1 MQLRLLYQSED
12 IKHRDRVSKMG
23 TIPVIMIII
32 DFLVVREMARKVF
45 CRMNLSWVV
54 YIQNIFLRLANIG
67 IDTSVSVKDLF
78 NNFPSFLSLMLL
90 VTVLHCIHI
99 PRGLL

>member
-1 MQLRLLYQSED
+1 MTKQNVTPWSCDSDNSLKESLECTQLRLHYQSED

-54 YIQNIFLRLANIG
+54 YI
-67 IDTSVSVKDLF
+67 
-78 NNFPSFLSLMLL
+78 
-90 VTVLHCIHI
+90 
-99 PRGLL
+99 